1 MSVENTH
8 FGAEKIDTMLRECK
22 SIYFIGIGGIN
33 MSSLAHI
40 TKRLGYTVGGS
51 DRTKTELTERIARE
65 NINVFCGHSR
75 EYAQNYD
82 AFVYTVA
89 ISADNP
95 EYIYAQQAGKPCI
108 SRADYLGYIMTKYD
122 CRVGVSGM
130 HGKST
135 CTSMCAEI
143 LIDGEY
149 SPTVLSGAELPVM
162 GGAYTVG
169 MSDTFVFEACEY
181 MDSFLDFNPTVAVIL
196 NIEMDHVDYFG
207 SMEQIRESFAKYA
220 SLVGEDGYVIYNAD
234 DAEVVRALENVGGRK
249 LSFGI
254 ENNATVTAKNIK
266 CVRGRYEFDAVFGNT
281 LLCHIALGVTGYHNI
296 YNALAS
302 AIACTLCGVSEED
315 IVKGLANFRGACRR
329 MEYKGSMGGVD
340 VYDDYAHHPTEIT
353 ATLRGARG
361 LTDGKLFCIYQPHTY
376 SRTAAL
382 FDDFAN
388 AFSECDRVVFTDI
401 YAARETNTFG
411 VSSRKLANAVG
422 NQAAYADSFESAAEI
437 IKSQAREGDVV
448 IVMGAG
454 DVYKVFPYIFF
465 SKKK

>member
-1 MSVENTH
+1 
-8 FGAEKIDTMLRECK
+8 
-22 SIYFIGIGGIN
+22 

-40 TKRLGYTVGGS
+40 TKGLGYAVGGS
-51 DRTKTELTERIARE
+51 DRTRTALTERIARE
-65 NINVFCGHSR
+65 GIDVFYTHSR
-75 EYAQNYD
+75 EHAESYD

-89 ISADNP
+89 ISSDNP
-95 EYIYAQQAGKPCI
+95 EYVYAREAGKPCI

-149 SPTVLSGAELPVM
+149 SPTVLSGAELPRM
-162 GGAYTVG
+162 NGAYAVG
-169 MSDTFVFEACEY
+169 TSDIFVFEACEY

-196 NIEMDHVDYFG
+196 NIEMDHVDYFC

-220 SLVGEDGYVIYNAD
+220 SLAGSEGYVVYNAD
-234 DAEVVRALENVGGRK
+234 DAEVVRALEDTCAQR

-254 ENNATVTAKNIK
+254 ENDATLSAKNIK
-266 CVRGRYEFDAVFGNT
+266 CVRGRYEFDAMQGDT

-296 YNALAS
+296 YNALA
-302 AIACTLCGVSEED
+302 ATLACTLCGASEED
-315 IVKGLANFRGACRR
+315 IVRGLANFHGACRR
-329 MEYKGSMGGVD
+329 MEYKGSAGGVEL
-340 VYDDYAHHPTEIT
+340 YDDYAHHPTEIA

-361 LTDGKLFCIYQPHTY
+361 LTDGKLFCVYQPHTY

-388 AFSECDRVVFTDI
+388 AFSDCDRVIFTDI
-401 YAARETNTFG
+401 YAARETNTLD
-411 VSSRKLANAVG
+411 VSSEALAHAIG
-422 NQAAYADSFESAAEI
+422 EKAAYADSLEAAANMLGSE
-437 IKSQAREGDVV
+437 ANDGDVAV
-448 IVMGAG
+448 IMGAG
-454 DVYKVFPYIFF
+454 DIYKVFSYF
-465 SKKK
+465 SFEKEK